1 MLKQSTAATIKF
13 GPFVDDTDGK
23 TAETGLTISQNDIR
37 ISKNGGSFAQTHNTA
52 GATHDENGY
61 YNIPLD
67 STDTNT
73 LGILR
78 VSVSKSGALPVW
90 QDFMV
95 VTANVYDTFCSTA
108 SLNVN
113 VASLSTDAI
122 TAASLK
128 ADAITEIQNGL
139 ATAAALSVVDDFVDE
154 LESRLTASRAG
165 YLDKLNVAGDLA
177 NTSNANSFKAD
188 VSGLATASALAAVDD
203 LVDELES
210 RLTAARAGYL
220 DKLNVSGTLANT
232 DNANSFKADVSNLA
246 LEATLTAIKGTGWSN
261 ETLKAIKEYV
271 DELESR
277 LTAVRAGYLDNLTK
291 LDANVSSRLA
301 TSGYTAPDNA
311 NILNIKAKTDNLPAS
326 PAPANEYDTELAAI
340 QADLNNPDQ
349 YKADV
354 SGIPA
359 AVWGYATRTLSSF
372 GTLISDIWAHATR
385 TLSAFG
391 FTVATQSDA
400 NVTAIKAKTD
410 NLPAIPAP
418 ANEYDAELAAIQ
430 ADLDNPNQYKADVS
444 NLATTAHVQEVE
456 DKVDA
461 IKLKTDNIP
470 ANPATAGEYTAS
482 LAAIQ
487 ADVSGIPDA
496 ILTKAIVDT
505 LTVEQVLKVLAA
517 VETGITTGGG
527 TDTIVYTGKDGTEI
541 RLTGVDED
549 GYRTAV
555 IVTLGA

>member
-1 MLKQSTAATIKF
+1 MILKQSTAATIKF

-23 TAETGLTISQNDIR
+23 TAETGLTIAQADIR
-37 ISKNGGSFAQTHNTA
+37 LSKNGGDFAQTNNSA

-61 YNIPLD
+61 YDIPLNT
-67 STDTNT
+67 TDTNT
-73 LGILR
+73 LGSLR
-78 VSVSKSGALPVW
+78 LSVSKSGALPVW

-95 VTANVYDTFCSTA
+95 VTANVYDTLCSTA

-210 RLTAARAGYL
+210 RLTAIRAGYL
-220 DKLNVSGTLANT
+220 DKLNVSGILANT
-232 DNANSFKADVSNLA
+232 DNANLFKADVSGLA
-246 LEATLTAIKGTGWSN
+246 TAAALATVNS
-261 ETLKAIKEYV
+261 YV

-277 LTAVRAGYLDNLTK
+277 LTAARAGYLDKLNVTGTLANTSNADTFK
-291 LDANVSSRLA
+291 ADVTNLDATVSSRLA
-301 TSGYTAPDNA
+301 TAGYTAPDNA
-311 NILNIKAKTDNLPAS
+311 GITAIKAKTDNLPA
-326 PAPANEYDTELAAI
+326 APANEATLTAIKGAGWTDETLVSI
-340 QADLNNPDQ
+340 QADLDNPDQ

-372 GTLISDIWAHATR
+372 GTLISDIWSHATR

-400 NVTAIKAKTD
+400 NVTAIRAKTD

-418 ANEYDAELAAIQ
+418 ANEYDAELAALQSSVNAIAPLDEVLIDTGTQ
-430 ADLDNPNQYKADVS
+430 QFTTADLIKIVAARMVGKAS
-444 NLATTAHVQEVE
+444 
-456 DKVDA
+456 
-461 IKLKTDNIP
+461 
-470 ANPATAGEYTAS
+470 
-482 LAAIQ
+482 
-487 ADVSGIPDA
+487 
-496 ILTKAIVDT
+496 
-505 LTVEQVLKVLAA
+505 
-517 VETGITTGGG
+517 GGG
-527 TDTIVYTGKDGTEI
+527 TGTITYRNLEDTLDIVIMT
-541 RLTGVDED
+541 VDEF
-549 GYRTAV
+549 GNRSEV
-555 IVTLGA
+555 ELG